1 MSSVLSSFSI
11 FYVFDV
17 NVNVIFKLNK
27 CMAKGKVNANKL
39 NWTLLLNA
47 CYVKRS
53 LKGKRCCKSSVPAL
67 WSSESYKYIYNHP
80 QNVLKKEVIPI
91 CY

>member
-11 FYVFDV
+11 FYVFDA

-27 CMAKGKVNANKL
+27 SMAKGKVNVNKL
-39 NWTLLLNA
+39 HWTLLLNA

-53 LKGKRCCKSSVPAL
+53 LTGKRCCKSSLPPLCTSA
-67 WSSESYKYIYNHP
+67 SYKYIYNTP
-80 QNVLKKEVIPI
+80 ENMLKKEVIPI
-91 CY
+91 Y